1 MSARRTA
8 PNWSLERSII
18 KADRAKRVSLTLNWT
33 QTENSFGDLVWL
45 GRDADNVTCASV
57 ALVGD
62 QFVAWAYVPGTL
74 DLIRVGEF
82 SRSTGCMALG
92 KAKAAAEAA
101 YASHS
106 ALVSEAA

>member
-1 MSARRTA
+1 MPRQKLS
-8 PNWSLERSII
+8 WSLERSRIQ
-18 KADRAKRVSLTLNWT
+18 ADRTQRTALSLNWT
-33 QTENSFGDLVWL
+33 KTENSFGDIVWL
-45 GRDADNVTCASV
+45 GRDADNVTCGSV

-74 DLIRVGEF
+74 DLIRIGEF
-82 SRSTGCMALG
+82 ARSTGCMALG

-101 YASHS
+101 YAGHS